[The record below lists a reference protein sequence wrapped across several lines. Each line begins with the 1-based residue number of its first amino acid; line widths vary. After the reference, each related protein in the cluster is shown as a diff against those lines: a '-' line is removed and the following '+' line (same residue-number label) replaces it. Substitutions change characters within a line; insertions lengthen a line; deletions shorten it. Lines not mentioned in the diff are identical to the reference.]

1 MTVIRRQ
8 ALVARPPAALFA
20 LVNEVE
26 RYPKLF
32 PWCQSVEVL
41 EREPDSI
48 AARLHVRAGGVGFS
62 FATRNRLEPPELMRM
77 QLLEGPLRR
86 LDGEWRFTP
95 YGDGGCRVALNL
107 DFEPKSRLLG
117 LATTLAF
124 QRLADRLVEDFSAA
138 ALRELAPDGTPAC
151 AP

>member
-1 MTVIRRQ
+1 HQDVGPGRYNGVFNGVAHGSPDGRGRCRRRCAGKGAGMTVIRRQ

-95 YGDGGCRVALNL
+95 YGDG
-107 DFEPKSRLLG
+107 
-117 LATTLAF
+117 
-124 QRLADRLVEDFSAA
+124 
-138 ALRELAPDGTPAC
+138 
-151 AP
+151 